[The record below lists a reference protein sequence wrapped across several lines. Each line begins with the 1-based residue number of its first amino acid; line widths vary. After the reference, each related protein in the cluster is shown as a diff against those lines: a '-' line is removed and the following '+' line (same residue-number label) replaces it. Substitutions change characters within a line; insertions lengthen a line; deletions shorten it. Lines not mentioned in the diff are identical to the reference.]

1 MKLVTL
7 TSIILTTF
15 SAHSSL
21 WLTMTFITS
30 ISAQSQ
36 RIDTPSFL
44 SISGLNTPTQVIYD
58 KTTGLIFI
66 SEKGGA
72 IKAVSNAFKTIPE
85 STIAYHLTTLSVDTD
100 GQHGLTSIAINGSYL
115 YALYH
120 ASNTTNPTCIS
131 NGAIPSGK
139 TAKDVYGCV
148 TRVIL
153 SRFPIITNITSYIGY
168 SLGTEFL
175 LLNSAANAATSNMSF
190 VPSHCSQFGF
200 SGANHILFNDIN
212 KDLLISVGVGANE
225 DGLESDIGQYGGD
238 PCGIPNGKVNSSGFL
253 RAQVLT
259 SLMGKIISLSSSS
272 IETFVNSPYSSS
284 IPSLLLQVKIIAIG
298 LRNPW
303 RMLSLNTLTS
313 SKLVVIDPGLENF
326 EEVNDVTLSSN
337 NNGHNII
344 NFGFPCIQG
353 NVFVNSFATNDIC
366 SSPLFPFTPSSI
378 LYTHPLN
385 RGTFSALAYDSLR
398 SRYILAD
405 YSNSIVFSIPSNFSL
420 SFSTL
425 PLPLTSLEAETAGI
439 IIEALPAFASHI
451 ESIQIGT
458 MSTHLLVDVVKGTIK
473 SKNLWATPIPS
484 SNPSATPKTPVT
496 SGSTVVTVSLL
507 LLTMML
513 SISLSTSMYV

>member
-1 MKLVTL
+1 M
-7 TSIILTTF
+7 
-15 SAHSSL
+15 SL
-21 WLTMTFITS
+21 
-30 ISAQSQ
+30 
-36 RIDTPSFL
+36 
-44 SISGLNTPTQVIYD
+44 
-58 KTTGLIFI
+58 
-66 SEKGGA
+66 
-72 IKAVSNAFKTIPE
+72 
-85 STIAYHLTTLSVDTD
+85 
-100 GQHGLTSIAINGSYL
+100 
-115 YALYH
+115 
-120 ASNTTNPTCIS
+120 
-131 NGAIPSGK
+131 
-139 TAKDVYGCV
+139 
-148 TRVIL
+148 
-153 SRFPIITNITSYIGY
+153 
-168 SLGTEFL
+168 
-175 LLNSAANAATSNMSF
+175 

-225 DGLESDIGQYGGD
+225 DGLESDIGQYGSD

-253 RAQVLT
+253 RAQVMT

-272 IETFVNSPYSSS
+272 IETFVNLPYSSS

-326 EEVNDVTLSSN
+326 EEVNDVTLLSN
-337 NNGHNII
+337 NGNSII

-366 SSPLFPFTPSSI
+366 TSPLFPFTPSSI
-378 LYTHPLN
+378 LYTHPLG

-425 PLPLTSLEAETAGI
+425 PLPLTSLQAETAGI
-439 IIEALPAFASHI
+439 IIESFPAFASHI

-473 SKNLWATPIPS
+473 SIY
-484 SNPSATPKTPVT
+484 KTHAIT
-496 SGSTVVTVSLL
+496 T
-507 LLTMML
+507 TMSYLIMWPML
-513 SISLSTSMYV
+513 